1 MARGSG
7 MGRIP
12 HSSPSTEELQNRND
26 SRVGRGGGFG
36 ISKRSADEQ
45 YRKLLQGG
53 AEGVSAPLPLPS
65 RYGRNAKSGPFVESI
80 SVYNDEFE
88 KAAGLGYDITA
99 GEYLSYDANGNLTV
113 PDYTNFAADARVGA
127 DMESPA
133 PISIRPTSSSNPKRP
148 RTVAAGYDPARKVLT
163 VVFRDGTFYNYYDVG
178 PQMWASFRG
187 TWSKGWYIKRWL
199 DKKPRGMADMSYVS
213 ARAQEE
219 LYRISRT
226 NQLLFDAVQDYRTP
240 AQARRQRKFERDTI
254 SEANRRARKAVKLGK
269 NNTAAG
275 KAPRPRKP

>member
-1 MARGSG
+1 

-88 KAAGLGYDITA
+88 KAAGLGYDVTA

-240 AQARRQRKFERDTI
+240 AQARRQRKFQRDTI
-254 SEANRRARKAVKLGK
+254 SEANRRAKKAVKLGK
-269 NNTAAG
+269 NSTAVG

>member
-1 MARGSG
+1 MARGRT

-12 HSSPSTEELQNRND
+12 HSSPSAEELQNRND

-53 AEGVSAPLPLPS
+53 AEGVAAPLPLPS
-65 RYGRNAKSGPFVESI
+65 RYGKSAKSGAYVEGMAI
-80 SVYNDEFE
+80 FNDEIE
-88 KAAGLGYDITA
+88 KAAGMGYDVTA
-99 GEYLSYDANGNLTV
+99 GEYLNYDANGNLVV
-113 PDYTNFAADARVGA
+113 PDYTNYAADARVGA

-133 PISIRPTSSSNPKRP
+133 AITVRPTSSSNPKRP
-148 RTVAAGYDPARKVLT
+148 RTVAAGYDPARRVLT
-163 VVFRDGTFYNYYDVG
+163 VVFRDGTFYNYYEVG
-178 PQMWASFRG
+178 PQMWESFRG
-187 TWSKGWYIKRWL
+187 SWSKGWYIKRWL
-199 DKKPRGMADMSYVS
+199 DKKPRGMADMSYAS

-226 NQLLFDAVQDYRTP
+226 NQILFDAIQDYRTP

-254 SEANRRARKAVKLGK
+254 SEANKRAKQAGK
-269 NNTAAG
+269 NTATAG
-275 KAPRPRKP
+275 KPHRPHKP